1 MEGQSEWTFFGSKFS
16 RTALVFLCQVI
27 ILYIS
32 IITCFV
38 NLTMHNG
45 PNELWITVLSLSL
58 GTILPSPKVRKSKI
72 TGGGGLSSN
81 SNSGSVSSELPTHS
95 FP

>member
-1 MEGQSEWTFFGSKFS
+1 M
-16 RTALVFLCQVI
+16 ALVFLCQVI

-38 NLTMHNG
+38 NLTVRKG

-58 GTILPSPKVRKSKI
+58 GTTLPSPKVRKIKTI
-72 TGGGGLSSN
+72 AGGGGGGGGLSSGGN
-81 SNSGSVSSELPTHS
+81 ISSKLPTHS
-95 FP
+95 

>member
-1 MEGQSEWTFFGSKFS
+1 
-16 RTALVFLCQVI
+16 
-27 ILYIS
+27 
-32 IITCFV
+32 
-38 NLTMHNG
+38 MHNG

-72 TGGGGLSSN
+72 TRGGGGSSSN
-81 SNSGSVSSELPTHS
+81 SSSGSVLGESPTHS

>member
-1 MEGQSEWTFFGSKFS
+1 
-16 RTALVFLCQVI
+16 
-27 ILYIS
+27 
-32 IITCFV
+32 
-38 NLTMHNG
+38 MHNG

-72 TGGGGLSSN
+72 AGGGGRGGSSSN
-81 SNSGSVSSELPTHS
+81 SSSSSSSSSGSISSESLTHS

>member
-1 MEGQSEWTFFGSKFS
+1 MEGQSECTLFGSKFS

-32 IITCFV
+32 ITTCFV
-38 NLTMHNG
+38 NLTVRNG

-72 TGGGGLSSN
+72 AGGGGLSSN
-81 SNSGSVSSELPTHS
+81 SSNVVAYPVNH
-95 FP
+95 